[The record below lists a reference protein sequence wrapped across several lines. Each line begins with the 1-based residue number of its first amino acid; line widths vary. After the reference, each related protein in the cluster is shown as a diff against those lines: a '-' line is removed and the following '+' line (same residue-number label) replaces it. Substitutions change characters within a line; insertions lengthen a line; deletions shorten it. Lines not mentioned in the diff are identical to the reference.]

1 VEAEMN
7 FVILVPLAWLPLLI
21 IVMVFVEVLGDYLFT
36 MVAWFVLAVVI
47 DVILYNLLMPVSP
60 ASTVEFAICLLLIPM
75 LAPFVGCYV
84 RSKREQRQEDL
95 KRAKRTEEAAERAR
109 EQSAQDLEREVRRM
123 AEQAALRAQFMAQ
136 FDVVGPMP
144 DLEACKKD
152 PEAMPRYMAALEAYE
167 AEHGPFI
174 TGLCELS
181 GLGITPLHR

>member
-84 RSKREQRQEDL
+84 RSKREQRQEQWREDL
-95 KRAKRTEEAAERAR
+95 KRAGNPRAPGERAH
-109 EQSAQDLEREVRRM
+109 
-123 AEQAALRAQFMAQ
+123 ALWRDQQ
-136 FDVVGPMP
+136 
-144 DLEACKKD
+144 
-152 PEAMPRYMAALEAYE
+152 
-167 AEHGPFI
+167 
-174 TGLCELS
+174 
-181 GLGITPLHR
+181 